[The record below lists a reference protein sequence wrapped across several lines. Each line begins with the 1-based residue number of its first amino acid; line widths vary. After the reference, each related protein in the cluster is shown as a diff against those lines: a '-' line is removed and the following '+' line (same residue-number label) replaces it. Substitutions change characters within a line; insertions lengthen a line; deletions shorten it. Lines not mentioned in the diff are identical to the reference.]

1 MKGFKFV
8 EIFGIVGILLLASIE
23 VSFGNGYNGYPY
35 NETACYTSP
44 KVDAYQFYQN
54 HCTSYAAYML
64 NKCGVP
70 FKNGYLMTNGVLAWG
85 NAGNWDNAAG
95 SVARESIHVDRV
107 PLPGDVAYWELN
119 WTGDPKN
126 TGDDYGHV
134 AWVERV
140 IFDENEG
147 DDENITPVSI
157 EITEY
162 NFEEHCG
169 FSRRTIPISEPS
181 GFIHILAYNEG
192 VTSLFYMDN
201 YEMSSLSSINQ
212 TEKEWKW
219 ILEKVNDYRCKTC
232 SGNYRY
238 VADVFYT
245 DYGMGGG
252 DAGDDGT
259 SLNGP
264 DGNIKEVKVS
274 LDGVNYVR
282 SLQVKPGQ
290 KLQGRV
296 KVTNKGDETIDYF
309 EVFLRRSNDQA
320 FTQDDYSYGREEEGE
335 DLKPGE
341 SKNKHRTIIAPS
353 TAGKYYLFG
362 HLTRV
367 DGKSGGKDQ
376 DGSNNIS
383 RSNDADEYAVIEVL
397 NPGATP
403 VNKDMN
409 WLPAINYLLSQ

>member
-1 MKGFKFV
+1 MKKWKGMFIVYGMVALLLTGV
-8 EIFGIVGILLLASIE
+8 EIIYGYDDHDYPYEE
-23 VSFGNGYNGYPY
+23 VSCLSCPQSDKYSF
-35 NETACYTSP
+35 C
-44 KVDAYQFYQN
+44 QN
-54 HCTSYAAYML
+54 HCTSYVAYML
-64 NKCGVP
+64 NLHGVP
-70 FKNGYLMTNGVLAWG
+70 FHNYNYLVNVMNDGWHH
-85 NAGNWDNAAG
+85 AGHWAEIALRIGIPAD
-95 SVARESIHVDRV
+95 ET

-140 IFDENEG
+140 IFDENI
-147 DDENITPVSI
+147 NPVSI

-162 NFEEHCG
+162 NFDVKCG
-169 FSRRTIPISEPS
+169 FSHRTIPISEPS

-212 TEKEWKW
+212 TEKEWEW
-219 ILEKVNDYRCKTC
+219 ILPKVNNYRCRTC
-232 SGNYRY
+232 SGNYRF

-309 EVFLRRSNDQA
+309 EVFFLS
-320 FTQDDYSYGREEEGE
+320 
-335 DLKPGE
+335 
-341 SKNKHRTIIAPS
+341 S
-353 TAGKYYLFG
+353 T
-362 HLTRV
+362 
-367 DGKSGGKDQ
+367 
-376 DGSNNIS
+376 
-383 RSNDADEYAVIEVL
+383 
-397 NPGATP
+397 
-403 VNKDMN
+403 
-409 WLPAINYLLSQ
+409 